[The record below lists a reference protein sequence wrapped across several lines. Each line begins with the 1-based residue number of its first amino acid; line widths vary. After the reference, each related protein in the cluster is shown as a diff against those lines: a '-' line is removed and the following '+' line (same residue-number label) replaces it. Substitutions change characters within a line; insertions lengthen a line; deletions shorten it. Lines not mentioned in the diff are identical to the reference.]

1 MPPSFDWPYV
11 AGHFPSILVEVALKG
26 NPPGPLRPE
35 SSEPPDP
42 GRRGSEHRQEE
53 AMTTTAHPAAAFATG
68 SAAESAPVLGD
79 QAERAFAASREQ
91 RIADPL
97 PVLEWLRAGP
107 KWLLAL
113 IPRDRRAHRMI
124 QLQLG
129 LVLYGISDGMILMSG
144 LGANPW
150 DVFHQGLA
158 RHLGIQVGTMV
169 ILVGAAVML
178 LWIPLRQK
186 PGFGTISNVVVIGLA
201 MDGAMAWMPT
211 PHAWWLRW
219 GEMLGGVVL
228 NGVATGAYI
237 GAGMGPG
244 PRDGLMTGYAARGH
258 SIRAVRTLM
267 ELTVLASGWLLG
279 GTVGVGTAAYALL
292 IGPLA
297 HRFIPLLAIKP
308 KADAAE
314 RRAKPETAR
323 QLVGRKLAAS
333 ENC

>member
-1 MPPSFDWPYV
+1 L
-11 AGHFPSILVEVALKG
+11 ASILREVARKG
-26 NPPGPLRPE
+26 NP
-35 SSEPPDP
+35 
-42 GRRGSEHRQEE
+42 HQE
-53 AMTTTAHPAAAFATG
+53 ANMTSTAPAERATLTT
-68 SAAESAPVLGD
+68 PVAGD
-79 QAERAFAASREQ
+79 QAERAMLGRHED

-97 PVLEWLRAGP
+97 PIGDLARAALAWLSVLGS
-107 KWLLAL
+107 AL
-113 IPRDRRAHRMI
+113 SIPRERRAHRMV

-129 LVLYGISDGMILMSG
+129 LVLYGVSDGMILMSG

-158 RHLGIQVGTMV
+158 EHIGLPVGTTV
-169 ILVGAAVML
+169 ILVGAVVML
-178 LWIPLRQK
+178 AWIPIRQR
-186 PGFGTISNVVVIGLA
+186 PGFGTLSNVLVVGLA

-219 GEMLGGVVL
+219 GEMFAGIVL

-244 PRDGLMTGYAARGH
+244 PRDGVMTGYAARGH
-258 SIRAVRTLM
+258 SIRVVRTSM
-267 ELTVLASGWLLG
+267 EITVLAVGWLLG

-297 HRFIPLLAIKP
+297 HRFIPLLAIKT
-308 KADAAE
+308 KDGAAE
-314 RRAKPETAR
+314 RAPKPEKRRGRVAAG
-323 QLVGRKLAAS
+323 QLAS

>member
-1 MPPSFDWPYV
+1 MTSTAPAERATFT
-11 AGHFPSILVEVALKG
+11 
-26 NPPGPLRPE
+26 PL
-35 SSEPPDP
+35 
-42 GRRGSEHRQEE
+42 
-53 AMTTTAHPAAAFATG
+53 TG
-68 SAAESAPVLGD
+68 GD
-79 QAERAFAASREQ
+79 QAERAMLGRHED

-97 PVLEWLRAGP
+97 PISDVARSVLAWLSV
-107 KWLLAL
+107 L
-113 IPRDRRAHRMI
+113 IPRDRRAHRLV

-158 RHLGIQVGTMV
+158 QHIGLPVGTTV

-178 LWIPLRQK
+178 AWIPIRQR
-186 PGFGTISNVVVIGLA
+186 PGFGTLSNVIVIGLA

-219 GEMLGGVVL
+219 GEMFGGIVF

-244 PRDGLMTGYAARGH
+244 PRDGVMTGYAARGH
-258 SIRAVRTLM
+258 SIRVVRTSM
-267 ELTVLASGWLLG
+267 EITVLAVGWLLG

-297 HRFIPLLAIKP
+297 HRFIPLLAIKT
-308 KADAAE
+308 KDGAAE
-314 RRAKPETAR
+314 RAPKPEKRRGRVAAA
-323 QLVGRKLAAS
+323 QLAS

>member
-1 MPPSFDWPYV
+1 MTSTAPAERATFT
-11 AGHFPSILVEVALKG
+11 
-26 NPPGPLRPE
+26 PL
-35 SSEPPDP
+35 
-42 GRRGSEHRQEE
+42 
-53 AMTTTAHPAAAFATG
+53 TG
-68 SAAESAPVLGD
+68 GD
-79 QAERAFAASREQ
+79 QAERAMLGRHED

-97 PVLEWLRAGP
+97 PISDVARSVLAWLSV
-107 KWLLAL
+107 L
-113 IPRDRRAHRMI
+113 IPRDRRAHRLV

-158 RHLGIQVGTMV
+158 QHIGLPVGTTV

-178 LWIPLRQK
+178 AWIPIRQR
-186 PGFGTISNVVVIGLA
+186 PGFGTLSNVIVIGLA

-219 GEMLGGVVL
+219 GEMFAGIVL

-244 PRDGLMTGYAARGH
+244 PRDGVMTGYAARGH
-258 SIRAVRTLM
+258 SIRVVRTSM
-267 ELTVLASGWLLG
+267 EITVLAVGWLLG

-297 HRFIPLLAIKP
+297 HRFIPLLAIKT
-308 KADAAE
+308 KDGAAE
-314 RRAKPETAR
+314 RAPKPEKRRGRVAAA
-323 QLVGRKLAAS
+323 QLAS

>member
-1 MPPSFDWPYV
+1 V
-11 AGHFPSILVEVALKG
+11 A
-26 NPPGPLRPE
+26 
-35 SSEPPDP
+35 
-42 GRRGSEHRQEE
+42 
-53 AMTTTAHPAAAFATG
+53 
-68 SAAESAPVLGD
+68 GD
-79 QAERAFAASREQ
+79 QAERAMLGRHED

-97 PVLEWLRAGP
+97 PITDLARTALAWLSV
-107 KWLLAL
+107 L
-113 IPRDRRAHRMI
+113 IPRDRRAHRLI

-150 DVFHQGLA
+150 DVFHQGLSK
-158 RHLGIQVGTMV
+158 HIGLPVGTTV
-169 ILVGAAVML
+169 ILVGAVVML
-178 LWIPLRQK
+178 AWIPIRQR
-186 PGFGTISNVVVIGLA
+186 PGFGTLSNVIVVGLA

-219 GEMLGGVVL
+219 GEMFAGIVF

-244 PRDGLMTGYAARGH
+244 PRDGVMTGYAARGH
-258 SIRAVRTLM
+258 SIRVVRTSM
-267 ELTVLASGWLLG
+267 EIAVLAVGWLLG

-297 HRFIPLLAIKP
+297 HRFIPLLAIKT
-308 KADAAE
+308 KDGAAE
-314 RRAKPETAR
+314 RAPKPEKRRGRVAAG
-323 QLVGRKLAAS
+323 QLAS

>member
-1 MPPSFDWPYV
+1 M
-11 AGHFPSILVEVALKG
+11 EVARKG
-26 NPPGPLRPE
+26 NPHGPFHRRTAGTVRTTRAIRTLVRRP
-35 SSEPPDP
+35 
-42 GRRGSEHRQEE
+42 QEE
-53 AMTTTAHPAAAFATG
+53 AMTTTAPSGAASPAWT
-68 SAAESAPVLGD
+68 APALGD
-79 QAERAFAASREQ
+79 QAERDFATRHEL
-91 RIADPL
+91 RIAEPL
-97 PVLEWLRAGP
+97 PLLDWLRAGL
-107 KWLLAL
+107 KWVLAL
-113 IPRDRRAHRMI
+113 IPADRRAHRLV

-129 LVLYGISDGMILMSG
+129 LVLYGVSDGMILMSG

-158 RHLGIQVGTMV
+158 RHLGIPVGTMV

-186 PGFGTISNVVVIGLA
+186 PGFGTLSNVVVIGLA

-258 SIRAVRTLM
+258 SIRLVRTAM
-267 ELTVLASGWLLG
+267 ELTVLATGWLLG

-308 KADAAE
+308 KAGSVEPQAKAE
-314 RRAKPETAR
+314 PRRPVAGRT
-323 QLVGRKLAAS
+323 LVAS

>member
-1 MPPSFDWPYV
+1 MTSTAPAERATFT
-11 AGHFPSILVEVALKG
+11 
-26 NPPGPLRPE
+26 PL
-35 SSEPPDP
+35 
-42 GRRGSEHRQEE
+42 
-53 AMTTTAHPAAAFATG
+53 TG
-68 SAAESAPVLGD
+68 GD
-79 QAERAFAASREQ
+79 QAERAMLGRHED

-97 PVLEWLRAGP
+97 PISDVARSVLAWLSV
-107 KWLLAL
+107 L
-113 IPRDRRAHRMI
+113 IPRDRRAHRLV

-158 RHLGIQVGTMV
+158 QHIGLPVGTTV

-178 LWIPLRQK
+178 AWIPIRQR
-186 PGFGTISNVVVIGLA
+186 PGFGTLSNVIVIGLA

-219 GEMLGGVVL
+219 GEMFGGIVL

-244 PRDGLMTGYAARGH
+244 PRDGVMTGYAARGH
-258 SIRAVRTLM
+258 SIRVVRTSM
-267 ELTVLASGWLLG
+267 EITVLAVGWLLG

-297 HRFIPLLAIKP
+297 HRFIPLLAIKT
-308 KADAAE
+308 KDGAAE
-314 RRAKPETAR
+314 RAPKPEKRRGRVAAA
-323 QLVGRKLAAS
+323 QLAS

>member
-1 MPPSFDWPYV
+1 
-11 AGHFPSILVEVALKG
+11 
-26 NPPGPLRPE
+26 
-35 SSEPPDP
+35 
-42 GRRGSEHRQEE
+42 
-53 AMTTTAHPAAAFATG
+53 MTTTA
-68 SAAESAPVLGD
+68 SAPVLGD
-79 QAERAFAASREQ
+79 QAERDLAAQREL
-91 RIADPL
+91 RIAEPF
-97 PVLEWLRAGP
+97 PVLAWLRAGSA
-107 KWLLAL
+107 WLLAQ
-113 IPRDRRAHRMI
+113 IPRDRRAHRMV

-129 LVLYGISDGMILMSG
+129 LILYGLSDGMILMSG

-158 RHLGIQVGTMV
+158 RHVGIQVGTMV

-201 MDGAMAWMPT
+201 MDGAMAWVPT
-211 PHAWWLRW
+211 PHAGWLRW

-258 SIRAVRTLM
+258 SIRLVRTAM

-279 GTVGVGTAAYALL
+279 GTVGIGTAAYALL

-308 KADAAE
+308 RTGTPE
-314 RRAKPETAR
+314 PQAKPEAR
-323 QLVGRKLAAS
+323 RHVAAGRLAAS

>member
-1 MPPSFDWPYV
+1 MTSTAP
-11 AGHFPSILVEVALKG
+11 AERATLTA
-26 NPPGPLRPE
+26 LRP
-35 SSEPPDP
+35 
-42 GRRGSEHRQEE
+42 
-53 AMTTTAHPAAAFATG
+53 
-68 SAAESAPVLGD
+68 GD
-79 QAERAFAASREQ
+79 QAERATLGRHED

-97 PVLEWLRAGP
+97 PISDVARAALAWLSV
-107 KWLLAL
+107 L
-113 IPRDRRAHRMI
+113 IPRDRRAHRLV

-158 RHLGIQVGTMV
+158 EHIGLPVGTTV
-169 ILVGAAVML
+169 ILVGAVVML
-178 LWIPLRQK
+178 AWIPIRQR
-186 PGFGTISNVVVIGLA
+186 PGFGTLSNVIVIGLA

-219 GEMLGGVVL
+219 GEMFAGIVL

-244 PRDGLMTGYAARGH
+244 PRDGVMTGYAARGH
-258 SIRAVRTLM
+258 SIRVVRTSM
-267 ELTVLASGWLLG
+267 EITVLTVGWLLG

-297 HRFIPLLAIKP
+297 HRFIPLLEIRP
-308 KADAAE
+308 KKTQKAENRPRVATGQLAAE
-314 RRAKPETAR
+314 
-323 QLVGRKLAAS
+323 
-333 ENC
+333 NC